1 MYVYKFNLP
10 IHFGINTFRCTF
22 YIYILINEIFSRNS
36 IIYHKLTRTH
46 KNRKYSIAV
55 TSRYYTSLITLY
67 YTCGM
72 LMLLDL
78 EM

>member
-1 MYVYKFNLP
+1 MYTNL
-10 IHFGINTFRCTF
+10 IYLYILESIQFDVHFL
-22 YIYILINEIFSRNS
+22 YILINEIFSRNS